1 VILTHANF
9 NIDGAPIFIKAFVRV
24 SFVKKTVFRNL
35 RTQNLIEN
43 YNRFRKTLPPK
54 MPKNVFIWDETLIEG
69 ENTPTVFMNYSE
81 RVRLAT
87 ALDELG
93 VSIINLGFPGFSA
106 DEREAI
112 RRLSNESFT
121 QARLAASARIK
132 KEDVDACL
140 NSNIREIALST
151 PFNNLNLKHVLKT
164 TAEQVIKQTADC
176 VEYAKNHGL
185 TVNFVLGDASRTPLK
200 DILKI
205 YDTATKAGAD
215 RLVIDDSVGVLR
227 PLSTH
232 YLISRIR
239 EGLSELT
246 KKDLLLSIR
255 CHNDFGLATANTL
268 AAVEEGITHPQVCV
282 AGYGERTGLAPLEEV
297 VVALELLCGRNT
309 GVDAHKIYR
318 LSQFVEK
325 SFTWP
330 LAFQKPIVGEDA
342 FSHASD
348 KQVQGML
355 GHPLAYEPFPPKM
368 LDRET
373 TLYMGRHVGDAT
385 VQAYLDLHGIK
396 ATPEQV
402 AEIARRVRK
411 SQERLDKGE
420 MMITFY
426 EIKKL
431 LRQLRKGMPEEE
443 LKRIIKQV
451 VK

>member
-1 VILTHANF
+1 M
-9 NIDGAPIFIKAFVRV
+9 
-24 SFVKKTVFRNL
+24 KKTVFRKL
-35 RTQNLIEN
+35 RAQNLVEN
-43 YNRFRKTLPPK
+43 YNRFRKTLPQRLPK
-54 MPKNVFIWDETLIEG
+54 KVSIWDETLIEG
-69 ENTPTVFMNYSE
+69 ENTPTVFMTYSE

-93 VSIINLGFPGFSA
+93 VAIINIGFPGFSA
-106 DEREAI
+106 DEREAV

-121 QARLAASARIK
+121 NARLAASARIK
-132 KEDVDACL
+132 REDIDACL

-164 TAEQVIKQTADC
+164 SGEQVIKQTVNC
-176 VEYAKNHGL
+176 VEHAKQHGF
-185 TVNFVLGDASRTPLK
+185 TVNFVLEDASRTPLE
-200 DILKI
+200 DIVKI
-205 YDTATKAGAD
+205 YVAAVNAGAD
-215 RLVIDDSVGVLR
+215 RLVLEDTVGVLR

-232 YLISRIR
+232 YLISRVR
-239 EGLSELT
+239 EGLLEHV
-246 KKDLLLSIR
+246 KDNLLLSIR

-268 AAVEEGITHPQVCV
+268 AAIEEGITHPQVCV

-297 VVALELLCGRNT
+297 VVSLELLYERNT
-309 GVDAHKIYR
+309 GIDAHKLYR

-355 GHPLAYEPFPPKM
+355 GHPLSYEAFPPKM

-373 TLYMGRHVGDAT
+373 TLYTGRHLGEAT
-385 VQAYLDLHGIK
+385 VQAYLDLQGIK
-396 ATPEQV
+396 ATPAQV
-402 AEIARRVRK
+402 AEIAKRVRQ

-431 LRQLRKGMPEEE
+431 LRQLRKGMPEAE

-451 VK
+451 IK

>member
-1 VILTHANF
+1 
-9 NIDGAPIFIKAFVRV
+9 
-24 SFVKKTVFRNL
+24 VKKTVFRKL
-35 RTQNLIEN
+35 RAQNLVEN
-43 YNRFRKTLPPK
+43 YNRFRKTLPQRLPK
-54 MPKNVFIWDETLIEG
+54 KVSIWDETLIEG
-69 ENTPTVFMNYSE
+69 ENTPTVFMTYSE

-93 VSIINLGFPGFSA
+93 VAIINIGFPGFSA
-106 DEREAI
+106 DEREAV

-121 QARLAASARIK
+121 NARLAASARIK
-132 KEDVDACL
+132 REDIDACL

-151 PFNNLNLKHVLKT
+151 PFNNLNLKYVLKT
-164 TAEQVIKQTADC
+164 SGEQVIKQTVNC
-176 VEYAKNHGL
+176 VEHAKQHGF
-185 TVNFVLGDASRTPLK
+185 TVNFVLEDASRTPLE
-200 DILKI
+200 DIVKI
-205 YDTATKAGAD
+205 YVAAVNAGAD
-215 RLVIDDSVGVLR
+215 RLVLEDTVGVLR

-232 YLISRIR
+232 YLISRVR
-239 EGLSELT
+239 EGLLEHV
-246 KKDLLLSIR
+246 KDNLLLSIR

-268 AAVEEGITHPQVCV
+268 AAIEEGITHPQVCV

-297 VVALELLCGRNT
+297 VVSLELLYERNT
-309 GVDAHKIYR
+309 GIDAHKLYR

-355 GHPLAYEPFPPKM
+355 GHPLSYEAFPPTM

-373 TLYMGRHVGDAT
+373 TLYTGRHLGEAT
-385 VQAYLDLHGIK
+385 VQAYLDLQGIK
-396 ATPEQV
+396 ATPAQV
-402 AEIARRVRK
+402 AEIAKRVRQ

-431 LRQLRKGMPEEE
+431 LRQLRKGMPESE

-451 VK
+451 IK

>member
-1 VILTHANF
+1 
-9 NIDGAPIFIKAFVRV
+9 V
-24 SFVKKTVFRNL
+24 SFVRKTVFSKL
-35 RTQNLIEN
+35 RAQNLIEN
-43 YNRFRKTLPPK
+43 YNRFRKTLPSKLPK
-54 MPKNVFIWDETLIEG
+54 KVFIWDETLIES
-69 ENTPTVFMNYSE
+69 ENTPTVFMKYSE

-87 ALDELG
+87 ATDELG
-93 VSIINLGFPGFSA
+93 VSIINLGFPGFSD
-106 DEREAI
+106 DEKEAV

-121 QARLAASARIK
+121 QARLAASARTKIS
-132 KEDVDACL
+132 DIDACL
-140 NSNIREIALST
+140 NSNIREIALAT
-151 PFNNLNLKHVLKT
+151 PFNSLNLKCVLKT
-164 TAEQVIKQTADC
+164 SAERIIEQTVDC
-176 VEYAKNHGL
+176 VEYAKKHGF
-185 TVNFVLGDASRTPLK
+185 TVNFILEDASRTPFE

-205 YDTATKAGAD
+205 YAAAIEAGAD
-215 RLVIDDSVGVLR
+215 RLVIEDTVGVLR

-232 YLISRIR
+232 YLISRVR
-239 EGLSELT
+239 DGLLELT
-246 KKDLLLSIR
+246 KNNLLLSIR

-268 AAVEEGITHPQVCV
+268 AAIEEGITYPQVCV
-282 AGYGERTGLAPLEEV
+282 AGYGERTGLAAMEEV
-297 VVALELLCGRNT
+297 VVSLELLYGINT
-309 GVDAHKIYR
+309 GIDAHKLYR

-355 GHPLAYEPFPPKM
+355 GHPLSYEPFPPKM

-373 TLYMGRHVGDAT
+373 TLYMGKHLGEAT

-402 AEIARRVRK
+402 TEIARRVRR

-431 LRQLRKGMPEEE
+431 LRQLRKGLPEEE

>member
-1 VILTHANF
+1 
-9 NIDGAPIFIKAFVRV
+9 V

-35 RTQNLIEN
+35 RSQNLIEN
-43 YNRFRKTLPPK
+43 YNRFRKTLPSKLPK
-54 MPKNVFIWDETLIEG
+54 KVFIWDETLIEG

-93 VSIINLGFPGFSA
+93 VSIINIGFPSFSS
-106 DEREAI
+106 EEKEAI
-112 RRLSNESFT
+112 RRLSNENYT

-132 KEDVDACL
+132 REDVDACL
-140 NSNIREIALST
+140 NSNIREIAIAT

-164 TAEQVIKQTADC
+164 SAERVIKQTADC
-176 VEYAKNHGL
+176 VEYAKNHGF
-185 TVNFVLGDASRTPLK
+185 TVNFVLEDASRTPL
-200 DILKI
+200 DGILKI
-205 YDTATKAGAD
+205 YDTAVKAGAD
-215 RLVIDDSVGVLR
+215 RLVIDDTVGVLR

-232 YLISRIR
+232 YLISKVRD
-239 EGLSELT
+239 GLLELT
-246 KKDLLLSIR
+246 KKNLLLSIR

-268 AAVEEGITHPQVCV
+268 AAIEEGITHPQVCF

-297 VVALELLCGRNT
+297 VVSLELLYGINT
-309 GVDAHKIYR
+309 GVDAHRIYR
-318 LSQFVEK
+318 VSQFVEK

-355 GHPLAYEPFPPKM
+355 EHPLSYEPFPPKM

-373 TLYMGRHVGDAT
+373 TLYMGKHLGEAT

-396 ATPEQV
+396 ATPQQV
-402 AEIARRVRK
+402 AEIARRMRR

-431 LRQLRKGMPEEE
+431 LRQLRKGMPEAE
-443 LKRIIKQV
+443 LKQIIKQV
-451 VK
+451 IK

>member
-1 VILTHANF
+1 
-9 NIDGAPIFIKAFVRV
+9 V

-35 RTQNLIEN
+35 RSQNLIEN
-43 YNRFRKTLPPK
+43 YNRFRKTLPSKLPK
-54 MPKNVFIWDETLIEG
+54 KIFIWDETLIEG

-93 VSIINLGFPGFSA
+93 ASIINIGFPGFSS
-106 DEREAI
+106 EEKEAI
-112 RRLSNESFT
+112 RRLSNENFT

-132 KEDVDACL
+132 RDDIDACL
-140 NSNIREIALST
+140 NSNIREITIST
-151 PFNNLNLKHVLKT
+151 PFNNLNLNNVLKT
-164 TAEQVIKQTADC
+164 TAEHIIEQTADC
-176 VEYAKNHGL
+176 VEYAKNHGF
-185 TVNFVLGDASRTPLK
+185 TVNFVLEDASRTTLD

-205 YDTATKAGAD
+205 CDTAVRAGAD
-215 RLVIDDSVGVLR
+215 RLVIDDTVGVLR

-232 YLISRIR
+232 YLISKVRD
-239 EGLSELT
+239 GLLELT
-246 KKDLLLSIR
+246 KKNLLLSIR

-268 AAVEEGITHPQVCV
+268 AAIEEGITHPQVCV

-297 VVALELLCGRNT
+297 VVSLELLYGINT
-309 GVDAHKIYR
+309 GIDAHRIYR
-318 LSQFVEK
+318 VSQFVEK

-330 LAFQKPIVGEDA
+330 LSFQKPIVGEDA

-355 GHPLAYEPFPPKM
+355 GHPLSYEPFPPKM

-373 TLYMGRHVGDAT
+373 TLYMGRHLGEAT
-385 VQAYLDLHGIK
+385 VQAYLNLHGIK
-396 ATPEQV
+396 ATSEQV
-402 AEIARRVRK
+402 AEIARRMRK
-411 SQERLDKGE
+411 SQEGLDKGE

-431 LRQLRKGMPEEE
+431 LRQLRKGMPEAE
-443 LKRIIKQV
+443 LKQIIKQV
-451 VK
+451 IK

>member
-1 VILTHANF
+1 
-9 NIDGAPIFIKAFVRV
+9 V

-35 RTQNLIEN
+35 RAQNLIEN
-43 YNRFRKTLPPK
+43 YNRFRKTLPSK
-54 MPKNVFIWDETLIEG
+54 MPKKVFIWDETLIES
-69 ENTPTVFMNYSE
+69 ENTPTVFMKYSE

-93 VSIINLGFPGFSA
+93 VAIINLGFPGFSP
-106 DEREAI
+106 DEKEAV

-121 QARLAASARIK
+121 QARLAASARVK
-132 KEDVDACL
+132 KDDVDACL
-140 NSNIREIALST
+140 NSSIREVAIST
-151 PFNNLNLKHVLKT
+151 PINNLNLIHVLKT
-164 TAEQVIKQTADC
+164 TAETVIKQTADC
-176 VEYAKNHGL
+176 VEYAKDHGL
-185 TVNFVLGDASRTPLK
+185 KVNFVLEDASRTPLEN
-200 DILKI
+200 ILEI
-205 YDTATKAGAD
+205 YEVAAKAGAD
-215 RLVIDDSVGVLR
+215 RLVLEDSVGILR

-232 YLISRIR
+232 YLISRVR
-239 EGLSELT
+239 EGLSEQT
-246 KKDLLLSIR
+246 KKHLLSVR

-268 AAVEEGITHPQVCV
+268 AAIEEGITHPQVCV

-297 VVALELLCGRNT
+297 VVALELLYGRST
-309 GVDAHKIYR
+309 GIDAHRIYR

-373 TLYMGRHVGDAT
+373 TLYMGRHLGEAT

-402 AEIARRVRK
+402 AEIARRVRR

-431 LRQLRKGMPEEE
+431 LRQLRKGMPEAE

-451 VK
+451 IK

>member
-1 VILTHANF
+1 M
-9 NIDGAPIFIKAFVRV
+9 
-24 SFVKKTVFRNL
+24 KKTVFRKL
-35 RTQNLIEN
+35 RAQNLIEN
-43 YNRFRKTLPPK
+43 YNRFRKTLPSR
-54 MPKNVFIWDETLIEG
+54 MPKKVTVWDETLIEG
-69 ENTPTVFMNYSE
+69 ENTPTVFMKYSE

-93 VSIINLGFPGFSA
+93 VSIINIGFPGFST
-106 DEREAI
+106 DEREAV

-121 QARLAASARIK
+121 NARLAASARIK
-132 KEDVDACL
+132 REDIDACL

-164 TAEQVIKQTADC
+164 SGEQVIKSTVDC
-176 VEYAKNHGL
+176 VEHAKEHGF
-185 TVNFVLGDASRTPLK
+185 TVNFVLEDASRTPLE
-200 DILKI
+200 DIVKI
-205 YDTATKAGAD
+205 YVAAVNAGAD
-215 RLVIDDSVGVLR
+215 RLVLDDTVGVLR
-227 PLSTH
+227 PLSTQ

-239 EGLSELT
+239 EGLLEHV
-246 KKDLLLSIR
+246 KDNLLLSIR

-268 AAVEEGITHPQVCV
+268 AAIEEGITHPQVCV

-297 VVALELLCGRNT
+297 VVSLELLYERNT
-309 GVDAHKIYR
+309 GIDAHKLYR

-355 GHPLAYEPFPPKM
+355 GHPLSYEAFPPRM

-373 TLYMGRHVGDAT
+373 TLYTGRHLGEAT
-385 VQAYLDLHGIK
+385 VQAYLDLQGIK
-396 ATPEQV
+396 ATPVQV
-402 AEIARRVRK
+402 AEIAKRVRQ

-431 LRQLRKGMPEEE
+431 LRQLRKGMPESE
-443 LKRIIKQV
+443 LNRIIKQV
-451 VK
+451 IK

>member
-1 VILTHANF
+1 MTS
-9 NIDGAPIFIKAFVRV
+9 FIERV
-24 SFVKKTVFRNL
+24 SFLKKTVFRNL
-35 RTQNLIEN
+35 RAQNLIEN
-43 YNRFRKTLPPK
+43 YNRFRKTLPSK
-54 MPKNVFIWDETLIEG
+54 MPKNVSIWDETLIEG

-87 ALDELG
+87 SLDELG
-93 VSIINLGFPGFSA
+93 VSIINLGYPGFSA

-132 KEDVDACL
+132 REDVDACL

-176 VEYAKNHGL
+176 VEYAKKHGL
-185 TVNFVLGDASRTPLK
+185 TVNFVLGDASRTPLE

-232 YLISRIR
+232 YLISKIR

-309 GVDAHKIYR
+309 GIDAHRIYR

-373 TLYMGRHVGDAT
+373 TLYMGRHLGDAT

-396 ATPEQV
+396 ATPEQA
-402 AEIARRVRK
+402 AEIARRVRRN
-411 SQERLDKGE
+411 QERLDKGE

>member
-1 VILTHANF
+1 M
-9 NIDGAPIFIKAFVRV
+9 

-35 RTQNLIEN
+35 RSQNLIEN
-43 YNRFRKTLPPK
+43 YNRFRKTLPSKLPK
-54 MPKNVFIWDETLIEG
+54 KVFIWDETLIEG

-93 VSIINLGFPGFSA
+93 VSIINIGFPGFSS
-106 DEREAI
+106 DEKEAI
-112 RRLSNESFT
+112 RRLSNENFT

-132 KEDVDACL
+132 REDVDACL
-140 NSNIREIALST
+140 NSNIREIAIAT

-164 TAEQVIKQTADC
+164 SAERVIEQTADC

-185 TVNFVLGDASRTPLK
+185 TVNFVIEDASRTPL
-200 DILKI
+200 DGILKI
-205 YDTATKAGAD
+205 CDTSVKAGAD
-215 RLVIDDSVGVLR
+215 RLVIDDTVGVLR

-232 YLISRIR
+232 YLISKVRD
-239 EGLSELT
+239 GLVELT
-246 KKDLLLSIR
+246 KKNLLLSIR

-268 AAVEEGITHPQVCV
+268 AAIEEGITHPQVCV

-297 VVALELLCGRNT
+297 VVSLEMLYGINT
-309 GVDAHKIYR
+309 GVDAHRIYR
-318 LSQFVEK
+318 VSQFVEK

-355 GHPLAYEPFPPKM
+355 GHPLSYEPFSPKM

-373 TLYMGRHVGDAT
+373 TLYMGKHLGEAT

-402 AEIARRVRK
+402 AEIAKRMRR

-431 LRQLRKGMPEEE
+431 LRQLRKGMPEAE
-443 LKRIIKQV
+443 LKQIIKQV
-451 VK
+451 IK

>member
-1 VILTHANF
+1 M
-9 NIDGAPIFIKAFVRV
+9 
-24 SFVKKTVFRNL
+24 KKTVFRKL
-35 RTQNLIEN
+35 RAQNLVEN
-43 YNRFRKTLPPK
+43 YNRFRKTLPQRLPK
-54 MPKNVFIWDETLIEG
+54 KVSIWDETLIEG
-69 ENTPTVFMNYSE
+69 ENTPTVFMKYSE

-93 VSIINLGFPGFSA
+93 VAIINIGFPGFSA
-106 DEREAI
+106 DEREAV

-121 QARLAASARIK
+121 NARLAASARIK
-132 KEDVDACL
+132 REDIDACL

-151 PFNNLNLKHVLKT
+151 PFNNLNLKYVLKT
-164 TAEQVIKQTADC
+164 SGEQVIKQTVNC
-176 VEYAKNHGL
+176 VEHAKQHGF
-185 TVNFVLGDASRTPLK
+185 TVNFVLEDASRTPLE
-200 DILKI
+200 DIVKI
-205 YDTATKAGAD
+205 YVAAVNAGAD
-215 RLVIDDSVGVLR
+215 RLVLEDTVGVLR

-232 YLISRIR
+232 YLISRVR
-239 EGLSELT
+239 EGLLEHV
-246 KKDLLLSIR
+246 KDNLLLSIR

-268 AAVEEGITHPQVCV
+268 AAIEEGITHPQVCV

-297 VVALELLCGRNT
+297 VVSLELLYERNT
-309 GVDAHKIYR
+309 GIDAHKLYR

-355 GHPLAYEPFPPKM
+355 GHPLSYEAFPPKM

-373 TLYMGRHVGDAT
+373 TLYTGRHLGEAT
-385 VQAYLDLHGIK
+385 VQAYLDLQGIK
-396 ATPEQV
+396 ATPAQV
-402 AEIARRVRK
+402 AEIAKRVRQ

-431 LRQLRKGMPEEE
+431 LRQLRKGMPESE

-451 VK
+451 IK

>member
-1 VILTHANF
+1 M
-9 NIDGAPIFIKAFVRV
+9 

-35 RTQNLIEN
+35 RSQNLIEN
-43 YNRFRKTLPPK
+43 YNRFRKTLPSKLPK
-54 MPKNVFIWDETLIEG
+54 KVFIWDETLIEG

-93 VSIINLGFPGFSA
+93 VSIINIGFPGFSS
-106 DEREAI
+106 DEKEAI
-112 RRLSNESFT
+112 RRLSNENFT

-132 KEDVDACL
+132 REDVDACL
-140 NSNIREIALST
+140 NSNIREIAIAT

-164 TAEQVIKQTADC
+164 SAERVIEQTADC

-185 TVNFVLGDASRTPLK
+185 TVNFVIEDASRTPL
-200 DILKI
+200 DGILKI
-205 YDTATKAGAD
+205 CDTSVKAGAD
-215 RLVIDDSVGVLR
+215 RLVIDDTVGVLR

-232 YLISRIR
+232 YLISKVRD
-239 EGLSELT
+239 GLVELT
-246 KKDLLLSIR
+246 KKNLLLSIR

-268 AAVEEGITHPQVCV
+268 AAIEEGITHPQVCV

-297 VVALELLCGRNT
+297 VVSLELLYGINT
-309 GVDAHKIYR
+309 GVDAHRIYR
-318 LSQFVEK
+318 VSQFVEK

-355 GHPLAYEPFPPKM
+355 GHPLSYEPFSPKM

-373 TLYMGRHVGDAT
+373 TLYMGKHLGEAT

-402 AEIARRVRK
+402 AEIAKRMRR

-431 LRQLRKGMPEEE
+431 LRQLRKGMPEAE
-443 LKRIIKQV
+443 LKQIIKQV
-451 VK
+451 IK